1 MGAGFPFSALLLLH
15 GGFVFPAPIL
25 AGTSGYL
32 SCHTQILF
40 IYLLFIYIYI
50 YNLLNVYFEHI
61 KFKLIKQ

>member
-32 SCHTQILF
+32 SCHTQFLF
-40 IYLLFIYIYI
+40 IILYIYI
-50 YNLLNVYFEHI
+50 YKYKIYKMFTLNALNLNS
-61 KFKLIKQ
+61 